1 MPITIVDAIPLYD
14 IDLGRAGKLPDLRTT
29 LGVKSKSEAYSRYD
43 ASFEWLFEPQVAPSD
58 GGSQD
63 GDPMTA
69 YYAQDVNCP
78 RSLPGF
84 DRFSLESDPHDPSD
98 KGGLITVSP
107 ALKVAVVSI
116 WRRYGPE
123 ENPLHIKHDLTS
135 DIPDHYLKQLSVL
148 FPHMAE
154 GELMYPFVAVRYDST
169 DLQEVLARDAVALGR
184 LFSGGL
190 DHEADDT
197 FRTYLKDNLSI
208 RKYEGLFL
216 RSRDGLGV
224 YTSGIEDTPAR
235 DLLLYENTMFR
246 AVQVCELC
254 LLEHRLARS
263 FKMRV
268 DHDARKV
275 RTFPRPFLVEKRRTE
290 LLALEMG
297 MVKSLPFRAPEAPAL
312 VRKAQQR
319 FSIPDRLREA
329 KDSYDFL
336 EARYQNTKTTAL
348 AILAVAAYIFDK
360 MHVWEGISHWVQ
372 SYAHLVFHALGHHR

>member
-1 MPITIVDAIPLYD
+1 MPITSIDAIQLFD
-14 IDLGRAGKLPDLRTT
+14 IDLSKAGKLPDLRTA
-29 LGVKSKSEAYSRYD
+29 LGVKSQSEAYSRCCD
-43 ASFEWLFEPQVAPSD
+43 SFLWLFEPQVAPTD
-58 GGSQD
+58 ERPQD
-63 GDPMTA
+63 GDPTVTYLA
-69 YYAQDVNCP
+69 EDVNCP
-78 RSLPGF
+78 FSLPGF
-84 DRFSLESDPHDPSD
+84 DRFSLESDPHEPSD
-98 KGGLITVSP
+98 KGGLITVSQG
-107 ALKVAVVSI
+107 LKVAVVSI

-123 ENPLHIKHDLTS
+123 KNPLHIKHDLPS
-135 DIPDHYLKQLSVL
+135 DIPRHYLEQLSML
-148 FPHMAE
+148 FPHIAE
-154 GELMYPFVAVRYDST
+154 GELTYPFVAVRYDST
-169 DLQEVLARDAVALGR
+169 DLQEVLARDGVALGR

-197 FRTYLKDNLSI
+197 LRAYLKDNLSI

-216 RSRDGLGV
+216 RTSDALGV
-224 YTSGIEDTPAR
+224 YASGVEETPDR

-263 FKMRV
+263 YKMRV

-319 FSIPDRLREA
+319 FGIPAHLREA

-372 SYAHLVFHALGHHR
+372 SYVRLVFDALGHHR